1 ILTTAVGQG
10 RGPMPTAKK
19 SKPAEPTTPT
29 DTAEDTA
36 TYGSED
42 LNNQPPPMSDADL
55 DALIAQETAFNEQQ
69 EAALAENTST
79 GTVTLKK
86 VLEQRTRESSSE
98 SVLPKVHNVRDTIE
112 GLKKELE
119 LVFSRIPDDADSAE
133 FKKQVGSAVNAIL
146 RLEKE
151 LKDKSAFMT
160 KYRINLKVNEQIVE
174 INKLLKEHR
183 QMDLKPIREKVKAH
197 DSKAANSA
205 FFGRIAQFA
214 KMGYRY
220 TNESVAQEKLIHDL
234 VNQYINDGKSLAE
247 MDTIAKK
254 AIFEFYLENGMPST
268 MDSIISTRPK
278 HEGHEDLDTK
288 LNSNGTPIS
297 VFGWIPNFFDSLADK
312 DLTPLIKEHLN
323 LSDKEMK
330 DLRDFYKFARTG
342 VDNTK
347 NTEGFSDHFNGIGVN
362 PKTTTSKFSDVLAD
376 DPLNYFKDTKGNLP
390 SNLLDAA
397 SAVVYKYLATRG
409 SETLTRSEEDINKYL
424 GRNPDKEVDDEARE
438 MLRDSGILREQV
450 AAELGKDILK
460 QMNIK
465 ANEFIDGNFKAQ
477 LEMSL
482 GIAAIAAMDQM
493 GIIEHRSLSNQDLA
507 TYVRTDAESAETTN
521 IGANSHFVRIW
532 AHPRDRF
539 GIAEA
544 EGLNADII
552 DDWADKKYDI
562 TYNKLFGLTDTR
574 AMPSDEVVKHT
585 QELLQDSVVELS
597 PNAKEAG
604 QVHNEVPFTT
614 KQKVVDVIH
623 ALSSEGNFD
632 SILNIAGFVR
642 DFKKVHI
649 TQVKSVEATNE
660 SLKKELL
667 DALDFINNRDSSK
680 PFYFDAAFWSNM
692 RFGDKNK
699 ISLQRSKL
707 QRFLFGAER
716 WISEINLNADGDL
729 TGRDNLQVAIVE
741 ALDLGE
747 AAKLPHFALHK
758 LFRDKVM
765 DPTTGL
771 VNDTELKKDSGISY
785 KDAIDAINRIQ
796 ELKEGE
802 QLTSKERLAIETAS
816 SKNGLHS
823 LDGLVALAEYSN
835 AIKNSSDSVTVDL
848 TREIDGTTNGVIAA
862 SLQLGGDSA
871 KNDLVLITGGTS
883 FTGMDET
890 ETRPYEYPDW
900 AAGTNGTK
908 GRDIYQHLAILIDKY
923 VANLHKDLIPT
934 DSRRLHAVGDLLA
947 VLVKVDKKTGIRDD
961 VTSEG
966 RNIAKPPV
974 MLSTYAA
981 SMKAIVESFSYN
993 GIQNIYSEL
1002 MDAEQKEDTAKI
1014 QRMMRAITL
1023 ITGSRISIPV
1033 KTVDEHG
1040 EEHGGMREFVLDDID
1055 QKKLIEE
1062 FEGSYGVGI
1071 KEGVKTL
1078 LGTEQGDL
1086 LINQGFINARARF
1099 MNEVF
1104 VAYLDMFA
1112 KQMEGFKGTQLSP
1125 AELQQLVVYMR
1136 DINLLPGAGH
1146 SSSTNRKNG
1155 LQVTKTEKI
1164 KATGDS
1170 AKVIQLFAKRTNE
1183 KSGIHTNAYRYNPDT
1198 KKLELAEEKYNMSAS
1213 ENIKVTAYMA
1223 DIGKKMFA
1231 MMNQS
1236 NDGNVQVDVM
1246 MEFIIQNLHDATM
1259 SGLMDN
1265 TDVGHGANKS
1275 FFNRANQYSMLGSIG
1290 EYLTS
1295 FEKAYYALEKKD
1307 PVAFRKIN
1315 TNIKNNPI
1323 RVTPYEDK
1331 TNEGQ
1336 NYKDVVSFLSDF
1348 QANLDIAEVNK
1359 RDTMARIKVID
1370 QYPGGGTAFF
1380 IDTGITY
1387 AEFKKMSPEELEASF
1402 KKDVLDVDKVMKE
1415 QEVSVPADGEVIN
1428 LVDPKGNKI
1437 QGRPVKLKGLSHTL
1451 IVGVMENGKWGVV
1464 DKATNKLGAVFKH
1477 ATQGDAILHLQ
1488 NNINEVGVEVF
1499 NQRISKYLKGIE
1511 GYRGSEAYDDF
1522 NADSFFSNDASIPGD
1537 LLTAAD
1543 STRIF
1548 DELGNIGNQ
1557 EENQEHTTYL
1567 KSLLQELITP
1577 ALRRLDPF
1585 TIYIG
1590 QTDSHNKGAIR
1601 GSEVYIG
1608 AAESVLRSNADMSA
1622 QEVYTHELLHAIW
1635 SKTINKVPRV
1645 RREMIRLF
1653 NIAEKAV
1660 DSNGNL
1666 INRPETFLRKGID
1679 YTQMS
1684 AEEYAQELEVAEE
1697 RRAHVFDS
1705 KRNSYLHEFAV
1716 IGLTNEALKEAL
1728 KDVKNVPPH
1737 GEYTGS
1743 LFNRL
1748 GQMTD
1753 NLIAYLDGIK
1763 YKTDTASSPNLERA
1777 LRNLAN
1783 DVNNIQNQNQS
1794 KLDQKWTQVFTAA
1807 NFAVKEVVNK
1817 YGTPPKEW
1825 YEQQS
1830 KDWIDYPGTNRA
1842 EKYFKKTFTSP
1853 YRFFIDPSERQL
1865 INEGLYRRGWNKD
1878 NAIYKLIT
1886 EIGGTTRLTAN
1897 AHKLFQLIKH
1907 RRDSAIEQ
1915 EATSEAN
1922 FIKKNWDKLGT
1933 LNKQAWEA
1941 L

>member
-1 ILTTAVGQG
+1 
-10 RGPMPTAKK
+10 
-19 SKPAEPTTPT
+19 
-29 DTAEDTA
+29 
-36 TYGSED
+36 
-42 LNNQPPPMSDADL
+42 
-55 DALIAQETAFNEQQ
+55 
-69 EAALAENTST
+69 
-79 GTVTLKK
+79 
-86 VLEQRTRESSSE
+86 
-98 SVLPKVHNVRDTIE
+98 
-112 GLKKELE
+112 
-119 LVFSRIPDDADSAE
+119 
-133 FKKQVGSAVNAIL
+133 
-146 RLEKE
+146 
-151 LKDKSAFMT
+151 
-160 KYRINLKVNEQIVE
+160 
-174 INKLLKEHR
+174 
-183 QMDLKPIREKVKAH
+183 
-197 DSKAANSA
+197 
-205 FFGRIAQFA
+205 
-214 KMGYRY
+214 
-220 TNESVAQEKLIHDL
+220 
-234 VNQYINDGKSLAE
+234 
-247 MDTIAKK
+247 
-254 AIFEFYLENGMPST
+254 
-268 MDSIISTRPK
+268 
-278 HEGHEDLDTK
+278 
-288 LNSNGTPIS
+288 
-297 VFGWIPNFFDSLADK
+297 
-312 DLTPLIKEHLN
+312 
-323 LSDKEMK
+323 
-330 DLRDFYKFARTG
+330 
-342 VDNTK
+342 
-347 NTEGFSDHFNGIGVN
+347 
-362 PKTTTSKFSDVLAD
+362 
-376 DPLNYFKDTKGNLP
+376 
-390 SNLLDAA
+390 
-397 SAVVYKYLATRG
+397 
-409 SETLTRSEEDINKYL
+409 
-424 GRNPDKEVDDEARE
+424 
-438 MLRDSGILREQV
+438 
-450 AAELGKDILK
+450 
-460 QMNIK
+460 
-465 ANEFIDGNFKAQ
+465 
-477 LEMSL
+477 MSL

-493 GIIEHRSLSNQDLA
+493 GIIEHKSLSNQDLA
-507 TYVRTDAESAETTN
+507 TYVRTDAESAKTTN
-521 IGANSHFVRIW
+521 VGAESHFVRIW

-562 TYNKLFGLTDTR
+562 TYNKLFGLTDSR
-574 AMPSDEVVKHT
+574 PMPSDEVVKHT

-597 PNAKEAG
+597 PNAKAAG

-623 ALSSEGNFD
+623 ALSNDNNFD

-667 DALDFINNRDSSK
+667 DALDFINGRDPSK

-716 WISEINLNADGDL
+716 WISEINLNPDGDL

-747 AAKLPHFALHK
+747 AAKLPHFVLNK
-758 LFRDKVM
+758 MFRDSVM
-765 DPTTGL
+765 DPATGEI
-771 VNDTELKKDSGISY
+771 NDTELKKDSGISY

-802 QLTSKERLAIETAS
+802 QLTPKERLAIETAS
-816 SKNGLHS
+816 AKNGLHS

-835 AIKNSSDSVTVDL
+835 AIISDSSTVTVDL

-862 SLQLGGDSA
+862 SLQLGGDSY
-871 KNDLVLITGGTS
+871 KNDLVLKTGGTS

-900 AAGTNGTK
+900 ANGTNGTK
-908 GRDIYQHLAILIDKY
+908 GRDIYQHLAILIDQY
-923 VANLHKDLIPT
+923 VVDLKEGLNAEDT
-934 DSRRLHAVGDLLA
+934 QRLDAVSDLLS
-947 VLVKVDKKTGIRDD
+947 VLVDKNPDTGERDN
-961 VTSEG
+961 VTPEG

-1014 QRMMRAITL
+1014 IRIMRALTL
-1023 ITGSRISIPV
+1023 ITGSKISVTP
-1033 KTVDEHG
+1033 KTIDEHG
-1040 EEHGGMREFVLDDID
+1040 EEQGGMREFVLNDA
-1055 QKKLIEE
+1055 QQASLIEE
-1062 FEGSYGVGI
+1062 FEGSYGKGI
-1071 KEGVKTL
+1071 KQGVEQL
-1078 LGTEQGDL
+1078 LGTLPGDL
-1086 LINQGFINARARF
+1086 LINQGFINASARF

-1104 VAYLDMFA
+1104 VGYLQMYA
-1112 KQMEGFKGTQLSP
+1112 KQMEGIKGTQLSP
-1125 AELQQLVVYMR
+1125 AEIQQLVVYMR

-1155 LQVTKTEKI
+1155 LQVTKTEKV
-1164 KATGDS
+1164 KATGDN
-1170 AKVIQLFAKRTNE
+1170 ARVVQQFAQRANE
-1183 KSGIHTNAYRYNPDT
+1183 QSGLRTNAYKYNPDT
-1198 KKLELAEEKYNMSAS
+1198 KKLELAEEKYNLSAS
-1213 ENIKVTAYMA
+1213 ENIKVTTYMA

-1275 FFNRANQYSMLGSIG
+1275 FFNRANQYSMLGSIS
-1290 EYLTS
+1290 EYLAS
-1295 FEKAYYALEKKD
+1295 FEKAYYALKDKD

-1315 TNIKNNPI
+1315 TNIKNRPI
-1323 RVTPYEDK
+1323 RVTPFEDE

-1336 NYKDVVSFLSDF
+1336 NYKNVAGFLSDF

-1380 IDTGITY
+1380 IDTGLTY
-1387 AEFKKMSPEELEASF
+1387 TDLKKMSPEELEVIF
-1402 KKDVLDVDKVMKE
+1402 KKATLDADKAMKE
-1415 QEVSVPADGEVIN
+1415 QEVSVPIDGDVIT
-1428 LVDPKGNKI
+1428 LTDPKGNKI
-1437 QGRPVKLKGLSHTL
+1437 QGRAVKLKGLSHVI
-1451 IVGVMENGKWGVV
+1451 IVGVMENGKWGVM
-1464 DKATNKLGAVFKH
+1464 DKATNKLVAVFKH
-1477 ATQGDAILHLQ
+1477 DTQGDAVLHLQ
-1488 NNINEVGVEVF
+1488 KNINEIGAIAF
-1499 NQRISKYLKGIE
+1499 NQRLSKFLKGID
-1511 GYRGSEAYDDF
+1511 GYHGSEAYDDF
-1522 NADSFFSNDASIPGD
+1522 NAQSFFSGTESVQGD
-1537 LLTAAD
+1537 TLTAAD
-1543 STRIF
+1543 SGRIF
-1548 DELGNIGNQ
+1548 DELGNVGNQ

-1590 QTDSHNKGAIR
+1590 QADSHNKGAIR

-1608 AAESVLRSNADMSA
+1608 AAENTLRSNADMSA

-1660 DSNGNL
+1660 DANGNP

-1679 YTQMS
+1679 YSQMS
-1684 AEEYAQELEVAEE
+1684 QEEYAQELEVAEE

-1705 KRNSYLHEFAV
+1705 KRNTYLHEFAV
-1716 IGLTNEALKEAL
+1716 VGLTNEALKEAL
-1728 KDVKNVPPH
+1728 KDVKNIPPH

-1743 LFNRL
+1743 IFNRL

-1763 YKTDTASSPNLERA
+1763 YKTGIKSSPNLERA

-1794 KLDQKWTQVFTAA
+1794 KLDQKWTQVFTAT
-1807 NFAVKEVVNK
+1807 NFAVKEVANK

-1842 EKYFKKTFTSP
+1842 EKYFKATFTSP
-1853 YRFFIDPSERQL
+1853 YRFFIDPSERAL
-1865 INEGLYRRGWNKD
+1865 IDEGLYRKGWSKD
-1878 NAIYKLIT
+1878 NAIYKLIN

-1897 AHKLFQLIKH
+1897 AHKMFQLIKH
-1907 RRDSAIEQ
+1907 RRD
-1915 EATSEAN
+1915 
-1922 FIKKNWDKLGT
+1922 
-1933 LNKQAWEA
+1933 
-1941 L
+1941 